1 MDTTLNGVWHLL
13 QCTALIYALDGLK
26 MQAEVVKDE
35 EFCFSKLSTI
45 TTISVNMHLQK
56 PLHSLIVDGLGLY
69 LV

>member
-35 EFCFSKLSTI
+35 EFCFSIYHYHHFS
-45 TTISVNMHLQK
+45 
-56 PLHSLIVDGLGLY
+56 
-69 LV
+69 